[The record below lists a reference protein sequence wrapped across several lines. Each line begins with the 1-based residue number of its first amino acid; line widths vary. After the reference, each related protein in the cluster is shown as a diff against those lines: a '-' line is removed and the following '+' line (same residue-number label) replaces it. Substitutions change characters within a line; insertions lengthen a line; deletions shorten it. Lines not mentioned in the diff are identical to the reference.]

1 MLTGMRA
8 LSERPRAVRH
18 PWLVTLLL
26 LGIVGMHGLVLGGT
40 ASAHHGSAPVVQVPA
55 PDAPAPDVLGHAGHA
70 QDTSAMAG
78 TAAAATPSSPVP
90 ADAVDGGDDGGP
102 ATALALCLALLLALA
117 VGVASVRR
125 TTWPFLLDRLAPRL
139 TLPAAPAVSART
151 PVPRFTVMR
160 C

>member
-8 LSERPRAVRH
+8 LSERPRATR
-18 PWLVTLLL
+18 PSWLVTLLL

-40 ASAHHGSAPVVQVPA
+40 ASAHHGSAPVAQVA
-55 PDAPAPDVLGHAGHA
+55 APDVPGYAGHA
-70 QDTSAMAG
+70 HHTSAMAG
-78 TAAAATPSSPVP
+78 TAAAATPASPVP
-90 ADAVDGGDDGGP
+90 ADAVDGGDDGGTT
-102 ATALALCLALLLALA
+102 TALALCLALLLALA

-139 TLPAAPAVSART
+139 TLPAAPVVSDRT